1 MIARVFISIFLAIV
15 VTFSLFWGM
24 QALIFMDKMEKPTK
38 EKRARINLGEVRD
51 ATEMEQ
57 KVRKPDKPDEQEA
70 PPEAAPPEMDNS
82 ADTNAI
88 SLAAPTAQANTG
100 IEMGGGGG
108 FAMSDGDML
117 PIARI
122 PAAYPRRA
130 QERGLEGY
138 VVLDFTVTKLGK
150 TANVV
155 VLESTSKVFEK
166 PAIKATLRYRYKPKV
181 VDGEAMDVHH
191 VQTKVTFEMSKK
203 R

>member
-117 PIARI
+117 PIVRVQAQ
-122 PAAYPRRA
+122 YPRRA
-130 QERGLEGY
+130 SERGLEGY
-138 VVLDFTVTKLGK
+138 VVLTFTVNKLGR
-150 TANVV
+150 TENVT
-155 VLESTSKVFEK
+155 VLESTSRVFEK
-166 PAIKATLRYRYKPKV
+166 SAIKAVLKYRYKPKV
-181 VDGEAMDVHH
+181 VDGDPVA
-191 VQTKVTFEMSKK
+191 TPGVTYKLTFTLET